1 MRKSCSLKLC
11 FLASFKHNLSNEN
24 ICFRLNKSCH
34 LIENCTSFMKQ
45 LCLKLLTGIK
55 SLQFAKKAHFSN
67 ILVSEL
73 SLNEN
78 NLITLEIT
86 RSKDH
91 SWDSKCCDLQLKH
104 NKKLFQLAS
113 MP

>member
-34 LIENCTSFMKQ
+34 LIENCTSFLNQ
-45 LCLKLLTGIK
+45 LCLKPLTGIK
-55 SLQFAKKAHFSN
+55 SLQFAKKANFSN

-104 NKKLFQLAS
+104 NKKLFQFAS